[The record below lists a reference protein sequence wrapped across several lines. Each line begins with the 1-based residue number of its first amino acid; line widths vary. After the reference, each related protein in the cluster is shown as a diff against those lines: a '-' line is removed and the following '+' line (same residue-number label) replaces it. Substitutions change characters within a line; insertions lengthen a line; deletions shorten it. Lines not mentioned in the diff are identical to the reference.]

1 MKLHLDK
8 RDDTL
13 AVTAHGPGYL
23 EINRQRYAHGI
34 VLLPNRIAGQ
44 FGNQG
49 FEALSSADF
58 AALCELGA
66 DVVLIGTGSR
76 QRFPAPALLRPLVE
90 AHVGFEVMDTA
101 AACRTYNILMGEGR
115 AVVAALMLEPA

>member
-13 AVTAHGPGYL
+13 AVTAHGPGYI
-23 EINRQRYAHGI
+23 EINRQRIAHGLI
-34 VLLPNRIAGQ
+34 LLPKRIAGRWAE
-44 FGNQG
+44 QG
-49 FEALSSADF
+49 FEGLTSADF

-66 DVVLIGTGSR
+66 DVILIGTGMR

-90 AHVGFEVMDTA
+90 ARLGFEVMDTP
-101 AACRTYNILMGEGR
+101 AACRTYNILMGESR
-115 AVVAALMLEPA
+115 AVAAALILDPA